1 MYSKTPVSSAYGF
14 KALRGPRAERK
25 VATIGPSST
34 NHEASP
40 MKGVGTITSLCPSVT
55 GTRPGDQDSRQT

>member
-14 KALRGPRAERK
+14 EALRGPRAERK

-40 MKGVGTITSLCPSVT
+40 MKDVGIITSLCPSVT

>member
-1 MYSKTPVSSAYGF
+1 MYSKTPVSNAYGSE
-14 KALRGPRAERK
+14 ALRGPRAEKK

-55 GTRPGDQDSRQT
+55 ETRPGYQDSRQT